1 MIKFYFSSGRYTALD
16 TVNLTQ
22 GFSAKSEIGAIIELA
37 KYPLSLPAS
46 SILTDTTYQPW
57 HDATIRHLQPS
68 SIPSIPKDADLAYF
82 LEYYP
87 EYFI

>member
-1 MIKFYFSSGRYTALD
+1 MIKFYRSDDRYTALD

-22 GFSAKSEIGAIIELA
+22 GFSAESEIWAIIKLA
-37 KYPLSLPAS
+37 KYPLPLPPS

-57 HDATIRHLQPS
+57 KDTTIRHLQPS

-82 LEYYP
+82 LEHHP

>member
-16 TVNLTQ
+16 TVNRTQ
-22 GFSAKSEIGAIIELA
+22 GFSAKSEIEAIMELA

-46 SILTDTTYQPW
+46 SILTDTIYQPW

-68 SIPSIPKDADLAYF
+68 SIPSIPKNADLTYF
-82 LEYYP
+82 LEHYP